1 MNWPIVGQK
10 PAHRPAPDGPDWHFP
25 DLRLE
30 FVECFWRDAGNRS
43 LRSHLQEFVEPFPGL
58 RLSCPCAGSYRLRGT
73 YPHLLHSIAPPSVSG
88 FVTRHRL
95 RTVERVFDCRV
106 RQIEPVLQEINAQ
119 HLLDPDRRAA
129 IARFRIERLDQR
141 AQVGPGSPCN
151 PRCRAG

>member
-1 MNWPIVGQK
+1 MATSTTPQHT
-10 PAHRPAPDGPDWHFP
+10 AGPP
-25 DLRLE
+25 E
-30 FVECFWRDAGNRS
+30 NS
-43 LRSHLQEFVEPFPGL
+43 
-58 RLSCPCAGSYRLRGT
+58 T
-73 YPHLLHSIAPPSVSG
+73 TSG
-88 FVTRHRL
+88 DVN
-95 RTVERVFDCRV
+95 ERVFDCRV